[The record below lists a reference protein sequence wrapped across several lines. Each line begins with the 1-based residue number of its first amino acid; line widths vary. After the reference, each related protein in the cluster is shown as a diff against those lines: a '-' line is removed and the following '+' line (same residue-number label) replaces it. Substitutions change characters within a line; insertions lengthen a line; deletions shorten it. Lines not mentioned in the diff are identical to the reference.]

1 MQKIALPI
9 IFVAAAAAAL
19 FYVSREAHGAGTLT
33 LLAAVLVV
41 GQICATLPFILEAK
55 KPRAETPPPPSRDDE
70 AARKI
75 LANQQVIHEDLRS
88 LGETLVRRL
97 AALAERQNEIE
108 KNVLAARDVDVADD
122 LDDFF
127 GKIGRAFDERFENL
141 PEAVGEKIAP
151 QLQEFREKID
161 AAEKRLAELR
171 AAAEKI
177 AAAGPARD
185 EAVPETAPRGDEG
198 CDATDGVPADFPG
211 EKEAAE
217 NETAEEPFPPDE
229 DAPFLDDFPEEDDA
243 ETPPRDETPDAGQGE
258 LPLGDFPPARGATL
272 VLDAMLGIENKPF
285 LRGNAPG
292 LSETAGTPMTF
303 VEIGRWSHDFDALN
317 REVSVRILRNDN
329 EDEPLGD
336 PVTLAPGQKLELA
349 YVPEK
354 P

>member
-55 KPRAETPPPPSRDDE
+55 KPRAETPQPRPDDE

-108 KNVLAARDVDVADD
+108 KNALAARDVDIADD

-127 GKIGRAFDERFENL
+127 GKISRALDERFENL

-151 QLQEFREKID
+151 QLQELREKID

-177 AAAGPARD
+177 ASAVPARAS
-185 EAVPETAPRGDEG
+185 AVPETAPRVNEDDDEPN
-198 CDATDGVPADFPG
+198 GVPADFP
-211 EKEAAE
+211 EEEATESE
-217 NETAEEPFPPDE
+217 NAEEPFPPDE
-229 DAPFLDDFPEEDDA
+229 NAPFLDDFPEEDDA
-243 ETPPRDETPDAGQGE
+243 AETPPRDETPAAEQGE

-285 LRGNAPG
+285 LRGDAPG

-349 YVPEK
+349 YIPEK

>member
-19 FYVSREAHGAGTLT
+19 FYVSRETHGAGTLT

-55 KPRAETPPPPSRDDE
+55 KPRAGTPQPRPDDE

-88 LGETLVRRL
+88 LGETLVRRI

-108 KNVLAARDVDVADD
+108 KNALAARDVDIADD

-127 GKIGRAFDERFENL
+127 GKISRALDERFENL

-151 QLQEFREKID
+151 QLQELREKID

-177 AAAGPARD
+177 AS
-185 EAVPETAPRGDEG
+185 AVPETAPRVNEDDEP
-198 CDATDGVPADFPG
+198 DGVPADFP
-211 EKEAAE
+211 EEEATESE
-217 NETAEEPFPPDE
+217 NAEEPFPPDE
-229 DAPFLDDFPEEDDA
+229 NAPFLDDFPEEDDAA

-258 LPLGDFPPARGATL
+258 LPLGDFPPTRGATL

-336 PVTLAPGQKLELA
+336 PVTIAPGQKLELA

>member
-19 FYVSREAHGAGTLT
+19 FYVSRETHGAGTLT

-55 KPRAETPPPPSRDDE
+55 KPRAGTPQPRPDDE

-88 LGETLVRRL
+88 LGETLVRRI

-108 KNVLAARDVDVADD
+108 KNALAARDVDIADD

-127 GKIGRAFDERFENL
+127 GKISRALDERFENL

-151 QLQEFREKID
+151 QLQELREKID

-177 AAAGPARD
+177 AS
-185 EAVPETAPRGDEG
+185 AVPETAPRVDEP
-198 CDATDGVPADFPG
+198 DGVPADFP
-211 EKEAAE
+211 EEEATESE
-217 NETAEEPFPPDE
+217 NAEEPFPPDE
-229 DAPFLDDFPEEDDA
+229 NAPFLDDFPEEDDA
-243 ETPPRDETPDAGQGE
+243 AETPPRDETPAAEQGE

-285 LRGNAPG
+285 LRGDAPG

-349 YVPEK
+349 YIPEK

>member
-19 FYVSREAHGAGTLT
+19 FYVSRETHGAGTLT

-55 KPRAETPPPPSRDDE
+55 KPRAGTPQPRPDDE

-88 LGETLVRRL
+88 LGETLVRRI

-108 KNVLAARDVDVADD
+108 KNVLAARDVDIADD

-177 AAAGPARD
+177 AS
-185 EAVPETAPRGDEG
+185 AVPETAPRVDEP
-198 CDATDGVPADFPG
+198 DEPDGVPADFP
-211 EKEAAE
+211 EKEATESE
-217 NETAEEPFPPDE
+217 NAEEPFPPDE
-229 DAPFLDDFPEEDDA
+229 NAPFLDDFPEEDDA
-243 ETPPRDETPDAGQGE
+243 AETPPRDETPAAEQGE

-285 LRGNAPG
+285 LRGDAPG
-292 LSETAGTPMTF
+292 LSETAGTPMSF

-349 YVPEK
+349 YIPEK

>member
-55 KPRAETPPPPSRDDE
+55 KPRAGTPQPRPDDE

-88 LGETLVRRL
+88 LGETLVRRI

-108 KNVLAARDVDVADD
+108 KNALAARDVDIADD

-127 GKIGRAFDERFENL
+127 GKISRALDERFENL

-151 QLQEFREKID
+151 QLQELREKID

-177 AAAGPARD
+177 AS
-185 EAVPETAPRGDEG
+185 AVPETAPRVDEP
-198 CDATDGVPADFPG
+198 DEPDGVPADFP
-211 EKEAAE
+211 EKEATESE
-217 NETAEEPFPPDE
+217 NAEEPFPPDE
-229 DAPFLDDFPEEDDA
+229 NAPFLDDFPEEDDAA

-349 YVPEK
+349 YIPEK

>member
-19 FYVSREAHGAGTLT
+19 FYVSRETHGAGTLT

-55 KPRAETPPPPSRDDE
+55 KPRAGTPQPRPDDE

-88 LGETLVRRL
+88 LGETLVRRI

-108 KNVLAARDVDVADD
+108 KNALAARDVDIADD

-127 GKIGRAFDERFENL
+127 GKISRALDERFENL

-151 QLQEFREKID
+151 QLQELREKID

-177 AAAGPARD
+177 AS
-185 EAVPETAPRGDEG
+185 AVPETAPRVDEP
-198 CDATDGVPADFPG
+198 DEPDGVPADFP
-211 EKEAAE
+211 EKEATESE
-217 NETAEEPFPPDE
+217 NAEEPFPPDE
-229 DAPFLDDFPEEDDA
+229 NAPFLDDFPEEDDAA

-349 YVPEK
+349 YIPEK

>member
-19 FYVSREAHGAGTLT
+19 FYVSRETHGAGTLT

-55 KPRAETPPPPSRDDE
+55 KPRAGTPQPRPDDE

-88 LGETLVRRL
+88 LGETLVRRI

-108 KNVLAARDVDVADD
+108 KNALAARDVDIADD

-127 GKIGRAFDERFENL
+127 GKISRALDERFENL

-151 QLQEFREKID
+151 QLQELREKID

-177 AAAGPARD
+177 AS
-185 EAVPETAPRGDEG
+185 AVPETAPRVNEDDEP
-198 CDATDGVPADFPG
+198 DGVPADFP
-211 EKEAAE
+211 EEEATESE
-217 NETAEEPFPPDE
+217 NAEEPFPPDE
-229 DAPFLDDFPEEDDA
+229 NAPFLDDFPEEDDA
-243 ETPPRDETPDAGQGE
+243 AETPPRDETPAAEQGE

-285 LRGNAPG
+285 LRGDAPG

-349 YVPEK
+349 YIPEK

>member
-19 FYVSREAHGAGTLT
+19 FYVSRETHGAGTLT

-55 KPRAETPPPPSRDDE
+55 KPRAGTPQPRPDDE

-88 LGETLVRRL
+88 LGETLVRRI

-108 KNVLAARDVDVADD
+108 KNALAARDVDIADD

-127 GKIGRAFDERFENL
+127 GKISRALDERFENL

-151 QLQEFREKID
+151 QLQELREKID

-177 AAAGPARD
+177 AS
-185 EAVPETAPRGDEG
+185 AVPETAPRVNEDDDEPN
-198 CDATDGVPADFPG
+198 GVPADFP
-211 EKEAAE
+211 EEEATESE
-217 NETAEEPFPPDE
+217 NAEEPFPPDE

-243 ETPPRDETPDAGQGE
+243 AETPPSDETPDAEQGE

-285 LRGNAPG
+285 LRGDAPG

-349 YVPEK
+349 YIPEK

>member
-19 FYVSREAHGAGTLT
+19 FYVSRETHGAGTLT

-55 KPRAETPPPPSRDDE
+55 KPRAGTPQPRPDDE

-88 LGETLVRRL
+88 LGETLVRRI

-108 KNVLAARDVDVADD
+108 KNALAARDVDIADD

-127 GKIGRAFDERFENL
+127 GKISRALDERFENL

-151 QLQEFREKID
+151 QLQELREKID

-177 AAAGPARD
+177 ASAVPARA
-185 EAVPETAPRGDEG
+185 EAVPETAPRVDEG
-198 CDATDGVPADFPG
+198 SDATDGVPADFPG

-229 DAPFLDDFPEEDDA
+229 NAPFLDDFPEEDDA
-243 ETPPRDETPDAGQGE
+243 AETPPRDETPAAEQGE

-285 LRGNAPG
+285 LRGDAPG
-292 LSETAGTPMTF
+292 RSETAGTPMSF

-349 YVPEK
+349 YIPEK

>member
-19 FYVSREAHGAGTLT
+19 FYVSRETHGAGTLT

-55 KPRAETPPPPSRDDE
+55 KPRAETPQPRPDDE

-88 LGETLVRRL
+88 LGETLVRRI

-108 KNVLAARDVDVADD
+108 KNALAARDVDIADD

-127 GKIGRAFDERFENL
+127 GKISRALDERFENL

-151 QLQEFREKID
+151 QLQELREKID

-177 AAAGPARD
+177 ASAVPARA
-185 EAVPETAPRGDEG
+185 EAVPETAPRVDEP
-198 CDATDGVPADFPG
+198 DGVPADFP
-211 EKEAAE
+211 EEEATESE
-217 NETAEEPFPPDE
+217 NAEEPFPPDE
-229 DAPFLDDFPEEDDA
+229 NAPFLDDFPEEDDA
-243 ETPPRDETPDAGQGE
+243 AETPPRDETPAAEQGE
-258 LPLGDFPPARGATL
+258 LPLGDFPPARSATL

-285 LRGNAPG
+285 LRGDAPG

-349 YVPEK
+349 YIPEK

>member
-19 FYVSREAHGAGTLT
+19 FYVSRETHGAGTLT

-55 KPRAETPPPPSRDDE
+55 KPRAGTPQPRPDDE

-88 LGETLVRRL
+88 LGETLVRRI

-108 KNVLAARDVDVADD
+108 KNALAARDVDIADD

-127 GKIGRAFDERFENL
+127 GKISRALDERFENL

-151 QLQEFREKID
+151 QLQELREKID

-185 EAVPETAPRGDEG
+185 EE

-243 ETPPRDETPDAGQGE
+243 AETPPRDETPAAEQGE

-285 LRGNAPG
+285 LRGDAPG

-349 YVPEK
+349 YIPEK

>member
-19 FYVSREAHGAGTLT
+19 FYVSRETHGAGTLT
-33 LLAAVLVV
+33 LLAVVLVV

-55 KPRAETPPPPSRDDE
+55 KPRAGTPQPRPDDE

-88 LGETLVRRL
+88 LGETLVRRI

-108 KNVLAARDVDVADD
+108 KNALAARDVDIADD

-127 GKIGRAFDERFENL
+127 GKIGRALDERFENL

-151 QLQEFREKID
+151 QLQELREKID

-177 AAAGPARD
+177 AS
-185 EAVPETAPRGDEG
+185 AVPETAPRVNEDDDEPN
-198 CDATDGVPADFPG
+198 GVPADFP
-211 EKEAAE
+211 EEEATESE
-217 NETAEEPFPPDE
+217 NAEEPFPPDE
-229 DAPFLDDFPEEDDA
+229 NAPFLDDFPEEDDA
-243 ETPPRDETPDAGQGE
+243 AETPPHDETPDAGQGE

-285 LRGNAPG
+285 LRGDAPG

>member
-19 FYVSREAHGAGTLT
+19 FYVSRETHGAGTLT
-33 LLAAVLVV
+33 LLAVVLVV

-55 KPRAETPPPPSRDDE
+55 KPRAGTPQPRPDDE

-88 LGETLVRRL
+88 LGETLVRRI

-108 KNVLAARDVDVADD
+108 KNALAARDVDIADD

-127 GKIGRAFDERFENL
+127 GKISRALDERFENL

-151 QLQEFREKID
+151 QLQELREKID

-177 AAAGPARD
+177 AS
-185 EAVPETAPRGDEG
+185 AVPETAPRVDEP
-198 CDATDGVPADFPG
+198 DEPDGVPADFP
-211 EKEAAE
+211 EKEATESE
-217 NETAEEPFPPDE
+217 NAEEPFPPDE
-229 DAPFLDDFPEEDDA
+229 NAPFLDDFPEEDDA
-243 ETPPRDETPDAGQGE
+243 AETPPRDETPAAEQGE

-285 LRGNAPG
+285 LRGDAPG

-349 YVPEK
+349 YIPEK

>member
-19 FYVSREAHGAGTLT
+19 FYVSRETHGAGTLT

-55 KPRAETPPPPSRDDE
+55 KPRAGTPQPRPDDE

-88 LGETLVRRL
+88 LGETLVRRI

-108 KNVLAARDVDVADD
+108 KNALAARDVDIADD

-127 GKIGRAFDERFENL
+127 GKISRALDERFENL

-151 QLQEFREKID
+151 QLQELREKID

-177 AAAGPARD
+177 AS
-185 EAVPETAPRGDEG
+185 AVPETAPRVDEP
-198 CDATDGVPADFPG
+198 DEPDGVPADFP
-211 EKEAAE
+211 EKEATESE
-217 NETAEEPFPPDE
+217 NAEEPFPPDE
-229 DAPFLDDFPEEDDA
+229 NAPFLDDFPEEDDA
-243 ETPPRDETPDAGQGE
+243 AETPPRDETPAAEQGE

>member
-19 FYVSREAHGAGTLT
+19 FYVSRETHGAGTLT

-55 KPRAETPPPPSRDDE
+55 KPRAGTPQPRPDDE

-88 LGETLVRRL
+88 LGETLVRRI

-108 KNVLAARDVDVADD
+108 KNALAARDVDIADD

-127 GKIGRAFDERFENL
+127 GKISRALDERFENL

-151 QLQEFREKID
+151 QLQELD

-177 AAAGPARD
+177 AS
-185 EAVPETAPRGDEG
+185 AVPETAPRVNEDDDEPN
-198 CDATDGVPADFPG
+198 GVPADFP
-211 EKEAAE
+211 EEEATESE
-217 NETAEEPFPPDE
+217 NAEEPFPPDE

-243 ETPPRDETPDAGQGE
+243 AETPPSDETPDAEQGE

-285 LRGNAPG
+285 LRRRSCSTRCSA
-292 LSETAGTPMTF
+292 SKTSRSCAETRP
-303 VEIGRWSHDFDALN
+303 DFPKP
-317 REVSVRILRNDN
+317 RERR
-329 EDEPLGD
+329 
-336 PVTLAPGQKLELA
+336 
-349 YVPEK
+349 
-354 P
+354 

>member
-19 FYVSREAHGAGTLT
+19 FYVSRETHGAGTLT
-33 LLAAVLVV
+33 LLAVVLVV

-55 KPRAETPPPPSRDDE
+55 KPRAGTPQPRPDDE

-88 LGETLVRRL
+88 LGETLVRRI

-108 KNVLAARDVDVADD
+108 KNALAARDVDIADD

-127 GKIGRAFDERFENL
+127 GKISRALDERFENL

-151 QLQEFREKID
+151 QLQELREKID

-177 AAAGPARD
+177 AS
-185 EAVPETAPRGDEG
+185 AVPETAPRVNEDDEP
-198 CDATDGVPADFPG
+198 DGVPADFP
-211 EKEAAE
+211 EEEATESE
-217 NETAEEPFPPDE
+217 NAEEPFPPDE

-285 LRGNAPG
+285 LRGDAPG

-349 YVPEK
+349 YIPEK

>member
-19 FYVSREAHGAGTLT
+19 FYVSRETHGAGTLT

-55 KPRAETPPPPSRDDE
+55 KPRAGTPQPRPDDE

-88 LGETLVRRL
+88 LGETLVRRI

-108 KNVLAARDVDVADD
+108 KNALAARDVDIADD

-127 GKIGRAFDERFENL
+127 GKISRALDERFENL

-151 QLQEFREKID
+151 QLQELREKID

-177 AAAGPARD
+177 AS
-185 EAVPETAPRGDEG
+185 AVPETAPRVNEDDEP
-198 CDATDGVPADFPG
+198 DGVPADFP
-211 EKEAAE
+211 EEEATESE
-217 NETAEEPFPPDE
+217 NAEEPFPPDE
-229 DAPFLDDFPEEDDA
+229 NAPFLDDFPEEDDAA

-285 LRGNAPG
+285 LRGDAPG

-349 YVPEK
+349 YIPEK

>member
-19 FYVSREAHGAGTLT
+19 FYVSRETHGAGTLT

-55 KPRAETPPPPSRDDE
+55 KPRAGTPQPRPDDE

-88 LGETLVRRL
+88 LGETLVRRI

-108 KNVLAARDVDVADD
+108 KNALAARDVDIADD

-127 GKIGRAFDERFENL
+127 GKISRALDERFENL

-151 QLQEFREKID
+151 QLQELREKID

-177 AAAGPARD
+177 AS
-185 EAVPETAPRGDEG
+185 AVPETAPRVDEP
-198 CDATDGVPADFPG
+198 DEPDGVPADFP
-211 EKEAAE
+211 EKEATESE
-217 NETAEEPFPPDE
+217 NAEEPFPPDE
-229 DAPFLDDFPEEDDA
+229 NAPFLDDFPEEDDA
-243 ETPPRDETPDAGQGE
+243 AETPPRDETPAAEQGE

-285 LRGNAPG
+285 LRGDAPG

-349 YVPEK
+349 YIPEK